1 MIFDMKPFDILYNS
15 RLTHRA
21 ISVYAYLLYRVNK
34 QKECWPS
41 IRTISK
47 DIKLSIST
55 VKRAIS
61 DLKESGY
68 ISTEQRFRSN
78 GGKSSLKYKLLK

>member
-1 MIFDMKPFDILYNS
+1 MRPLDILYKS
-15 RLTHRA
+15 QLTHRA

-34 QKECWPS
+34 QNECWPS
-41 IRTISK
+41 IKTISK

-55 VKRAIS
+55 VKRAIG
-61 DLKESGY
+61 DLKKSGY
-68 ISTEQRFRSN
+68 ISTEHRFRSN